1 MKKSLLLQITLA
13 AAFLILTIS
22 CGGSSSSNDSSSN
35 ETAGGGIGGS
45 GTMGASS
52 GAIEG
57 FGSVF
62 VNGVEWE
69 TTGTEF
75 EIEGVGGFT
84 ENDLHEGMR
93 VTVEGTFD
101 DNGTTGTATRIRFD
115 DNLEGPISSVTTSSS
130 GSVKTLVVMGQTAIV
145 EDGVTFFDNNDPA
158 FTFAALGPGNVG
170 NVVEISGSTNFDG
183 SIRTTYI
190 ERKAD
195 DLATFLLTDDL
206 EIEGVV
212 ENLAGNTFQINLL
225 TVDFTGV
232 IPRNGV
238 LADGVTVEVKG
249 NNLVGNTLTAMDVEI
264 KPAGLG
270 LDDIDKAE
278 VEGFVT
284 DLNTGAKTFKI
295 DGQPVDYATAEFI
308 GGTEAEL
315 LEGIEVEAEGPIVLG
330 TLVAVTVKYE
340 DSVKFEANVATKDVG
355 AGTLTLEGFAG
366 ITIQVDD
373 VLTEFDGVADL
384 NGIDPGDNLKIRGR
398 VSDTGP
404 GSTTV
409 SASEIELI
417 STTPDTRAIV
427 QGTVDSFSPPP
438 PGGTGIVTILGVVD
452 VNTNTINDDDFEDG
466 DISIGRDEFF
476 RRLNNGDLVKARLD
490 LTSGDW
496 DQIEFED

>member
-1 MKKSLLLQITLA
+1 MKKSLLLQIALA
-13 AAFLILTIS
+13 AAFLIMTIS
-22 CGGSSSSNDSSSN
+22 CGGSSSSSDGA
-35 ETAGGGIGGS
+35 AGGGIGGT
-45 GTMGASS
+45 GTIGASS

-75 EIEGVGGFT
+75 EIEGVGGFS

-93 VTVEGTFD
+93 VKVEGTFD
-101 DNGTTGTATRIRFD
+101 DNGTTGTATKIRFD

-145 EDGVTFFDNNDPA
+145 EDGVTIFDNNDPA
-158 FTFAALGPGNVG
+158 FTFAALGPANVG

-183 SIRTTYI
+183 SIRATYI

-206 EIEGVV
+206 EIEGIV

-225 TVDFTGV
+225 TINFAGV
-232 IPRNGV
+232 TPRNGV

-249 NNLVGNTLTAMDVEI
+249 NNLVGNTLTATDVEI

-284 DLNTGAKTFKI
+284 DLNTGAKTFKV

-315 LEGIEVEAEGPIVLG
+315 LDGIKVEAEGPIVLG
-330 TLVAVTVKYE
+330 TLVAITVKYE
-340 DSVKFEANVATKDVG
+340 DSVKFEANVATRDAG
-355 AGTLTLEGFAG
+355 AGTLTLEGLPG
-366 ITIQVDD
+366 ITVQADD

-384 NGIDPGDNLKIRGR
+384 SGIDPGDNLKIRGR
-398 VSDTGP
+398 VSATGP
-404 GSTTV
+404 GGTTV
-409 SASEIELI
+409 SASEIELK
-417 STTPDTRAIV
+417 STTPDDRTII
-427 QGTVDSFSPPP
+427 QGTVDSFSEPAD
-438 PGGTGIVTILGVVD
+438 TVTILGVVVD
-452 VNTNTINDDDFEDG
+452 TSTINDNDFKDDDV
-466 DISIGRDEFF
+466 IIGRDEFF
-476 RRLNNGDLVKARLD
+476 RRLNTGDLVKARLD
-490 LTSGDW
+490 LPSGDW
-496 DQIEFED
+496 DQIELED

>member
-1 MKKSLLLQITLA
+1 MKKSLLLQIALA

-22 CGGSSSSNDSSSN
+22 CSGSSSSDNA
-35 ETAGGGIGGS
+35 AGGGIGGT
-45 GTMGASS
+45 GTIGASS

-69 TTGTEF
+69 TNGTEF
-75 EIEGVGGFT
+75 EIEGVGGFS

-93 VTVEGTFD
+93 VKVEGTFD
-101 DNGTTGTATRIRFD
+101 DNGTTGTATKIRFD

-145 EDGVTFFDNNDPA
+145 EAGVTIFDNNDPA
-158 FTFAALGPGNVG
+158 FTFAALNDPGNVG

-183 SIRTTYI
+183 SIRATYI

-206 EIEGVV
+206 EIEGIV
-212 ENLAGNTFQINLL
+212 ENLAGNIFQINLL
-225 TVDFTGV
+225 TINFAGV

-238 LADGVTVEVKG
+238 LANGVTVEVKG
-249 NNLVGNTLTAMDVEI
+249 NNLVGNTFTATDVEI

-284 DLNTGAKTFKI
+284 NLDTGAKTFEVN
-295 DGQPVDYATAEFI
+295 GQPVDYATAEFI

-315 LEGIEVEAEGPIVLG
+315 LDGIKVEAEGPIVG
-330 TLVAVTVKYE
+330 STMEAVTVKYE
-340 DSVKFEANVATKDVG
+340 DSVKFEANVATKDAG
-355 AGTLTLEGFAG
+355 TGTLTLEGLAG
-366 ITIQVDD
+366 ITVQADD

-384 NGIDPGDNLKIRGR
+384 SGIDPGDNLKIRGR
-398 VSDTGP
+398 VTATGP
-404 GSTTV
+404 GGTTV
-409 SASEIELI
+409 SASEIELT
-417 STTPDTRAIV
+417 SNTPNTRTII
-427 QGTVDSFSPPP
+427 QGTVDSFSEPAD
-438 PGGTGIVTILGVVD
+438 TVTILGVVVD
-452 VNTNTINDDDFEDG
+452 TSTINDNDFED
-466 DISIGRDEFF
+466 DDVIIGRDEFF
-476 RRLNNGDLVKARLD
+476 RRLNTGDLVRARLD
-490 LTSGDW
+490 LPSGDW
-496 DQIEFED
+496 DQIELED